1 MHFPRSLLNYTQ
13 RILVRNLP
21 HKKAF
26 TMIELILVIIIIG
39 ILAGVAIPRLAATS
53 DDSKIV
59 TMIANTRA
67 VLGNLGT
74 YYTTVGPNNWK
85 SAKLLLATNVPL
97 ETTCGTP
104 VTTETELSPI
114 EFVFCN
120 GLKECLVLNTEDDG
134 SLTISA
140 GDDSSDMV
148 CREVLLNNSTQI
160 MLKKFYLGGKRVI
173 R

>member
-1 MHFPRSLLNYTQ
+1 MT
-13 RILVRNLP
+13 NLS

-26 TMIELILVIIIIG
+26 TMIELILIIIIIG
-39 ILAGVAIPRLAATS
+39 ILAGIAIPRLAATS

-67 VLGNLGT
+67 VLGNLGA
-74 YYTTVGPNNWK
+74 YYTTIGPSNWK

-97 ETTCGTP
+97 ESACGTP
-104 VTTETELSPI
+104 ITVETELSPTR
-114 EFVFCN
+114 FVFCD
-120 GLKECLVLNTEDDG
+120 GPKECLVLNTGDDG

-140 GDDSSDMV
+140 GADGDHIV
-148 CREVLLNNSTQI
+148 CREVLLNNSMQI
-160 MLKKFYLGGKRVI
+160 MLRKFYLGGKRVI

>member
-1 MHFPRSLLNYTQ
+1 MT
-13 RILVRNLP
+13 NLP

-74 YYTTVGPNNWK
+74 YYTTVGPNGWK

-97 ETTCGTP
+97 ESICGTS
-104 VTTETELSPI
+104 VTIETELSPI
-114 EFVFCN
+114 KFVFCD
-120 GLKECLVLNTEDDG
+120 GPKECLVLNTENDG

-140 GDDSSDMV
+140 GADSSHIV
-148 CREVLLNNSTQI
+148 CREVLTNSSMQI
-160 MLKKFYLGGKRVI
+160 MLKKFYLGGKRVE